1 MYFSKCYKIVN
12 LNKTVMKNRF
22 LSAVKSITLK
32 EVILTLLSAV
42 VFPKLLQIKFKDLI
56 SIA

>member
-1 MYFSKCYKIVN
+1 MYFSKCHKIVN
-12 LNKTVMKNRF
+12 LNKTVMKNRL